1 MNITIN
7 AGRFAQ
13 ELRLINQVVAAKPTY
28 PILSHVL
35 LIANTQ
41 LHLQASD
48 LEYGLE
54 SICPATIAEPGTI
67 ALPAKKLLD
76 MIDQFNGDVQ
86 IVYEN
91 NATIIKS
98 GAFKSRLQAM
108 PTKDFIPLP
117 TMEGAISVLPAVGFR
132 QMIART
138 RYAIASSNK
147 YVVEGALLTCTPTG
161 AIMVTTDQK
170 RLSVTTLVSSGVDAS
185 AIIPAKA
192 LDILTSLNGT
202 GEISFSHSDRRLFFA
217 ANNWVF
223 NSKMMDGKYPNWQR
237 MVPNPTEMPT
247 HIDVN
252 RSALA
257 AAIRRVCLVSDV
269 NQAMYLAF
277 STDTLRIT
285 SNSVGIG
292 EADEHT
298 VITYRGM
305 PFTVC
310 LNWKFLLEFLDA
322 TDSATIQLSFNDVTK
337 DPMLLRD
344 GEPFLNVIVLMRMSD
359 Q

>member
-1 MNITIN
+1 MNITVN

-13 ELRLINQVVAAKPTY
+13 ELRLINQVVVAKPTY

-35 LIANTQ
+35 LIADTQ
-41 LHLQASD
+41 LHLQASGLD
-48 LEYGLE
+48 YGLE
-54 SICPATIAEPGTI
+54 SVCPAMIEAPGTV

-76 MIDQFNGDVQ
+76 MIDQFSDDVQ

-108 PTKDFIPLP
+108 PTKDFPP
-117 TMEGAISVLPAVGFR
+117 MPVMEGGISTLPAAGFR
-132 QMIART
+132 QIITRT
-138 RYAIASSNK
+138 RYAIANSSK
-147 YVVEGALLTCTPTG
+147 YVVEGALLVCTPAG
-161 AIMVTTDQK
+161 AIMVATDQK
-170 RLSVTTLVSSGVDAS
+170 RLSVATLVSTGVDAS

-192 LDILTSLNGT
+192 LDILMSLNGT
-202 GEISFSHSDRRLFFA
+202 GDISFSQSDRRLFFA
-217 ANNWVF
+217 SDNWIF

-237 MVPNPTEMPT
+237 MVPNPADMPT

-252 RSALA
+252 RVALA

-277 STDTLRIT
+277 ATDTLRIT
-285 SNSVGIG
+285 SSSVGVG
-292 EADEHT
+292 EADEQT
-298 VITYRGM
+298 VITYRGA
-305 PFTVC
+305 PFSVC
-310 LNWKFLLEFLDA
+310 LNWRFLLEFLDA

-344 GEPFLNVIVLMRMSD
+344 GEPFLNVIVLMRG
-359 Q
+359 